1 MSLFDFRRRDD
12 AADARASLDPARR
25 RGLFPAWRA
34 SDDGVIG
41 GYSTSRMEFVGGT
54 NDCDVDDDVNDAV
67 KLNEN
72 DNVSTATPS
81 PPFLRWSGN
90 LSTRINRQSHLARNV
105 TRSGFA
111 AIFSPEFPFGAPL
124 QSKYGALEICCRTDG
139 RTYAVNLKVET
150 YFPEDMYQGFIVGGG
165 AGQRSDSRRSER
177 QHLHDE
183 EAERRD
189 KMDDDESV
197 ETTNGASDAEPDE
210 KGRPPSV
217 VEEQTLDVREYIR
230 NNQRM
235 AFRADRTTHPYHGHP
250 PLGFQRWILPFR
262 DFALTSR
269 GRMRQQQRDLDG
281 SIRVESIG
289 FTLMDGRDGDFTFDL
304 VSLRAVNVLG
314 GEVVGSVE
322 DDERMERL
330 QDSLRSSSTGAKG
343 KGKIEGDDSVKTE
356 DRRAIQ

>member
-1 MSLFDFRRRDD
+1 
-12 AADARASLDPARR
+12 
-25 RGLFPAWRA
+25 
-34 SDDGVIG
+34 
-41 GYSTSRMEFVGGT
+41 
-54 NDCDVDDDVNDAV
+54 
-67 KLNEN
+67 
-72 DNVSTATPS
+72 
-81 PPFLRWSGN
+81 
-90 LSTRINRQSHLARNV
+90 
-105 TRSGFA
+105 
-111 AIFSPEFPFGAPL
+111 
-124 QSKYGALEICCRTDG
+124 
-139 RTYAVNLKVET
+139 
-150 YFPEDMYQGFIVGGG
+150 
-165 AGQRSDSRRSER
+165 
-177 QHLHDE
+177 
-183 EAERRD
+183 
-189 KMDDDESV
+189 MDDDESV

-217 VEEQTLDVREYIR
+217 VEEQTLDVREHIR